1 MQNAPE
7 LKVDPKKGLLVGGDS
22 AGGNLAA
29 VVALAARDD
38 PFFATTP
45 VTGQYLREPATCHA
59 EAYPE
64 KYKAELRSFGESKD
78 TLILTCDH
86 MINYYSTSCHL
97 CSGCSARM
105 GRSRIVVV
113 HRAVCSTAD

>member
-1 MQNAPE
+1 MQNAPQF
-7 LKVDPKKGLLVGGDS
+7 KVDPKKGLLVGGDS

-38 PFFATTP
+38 PFFAMIP
-45 VTGQYLREPATCHA
+45 VTGQYLREPAVCHS

-64 KYKAELRSFGESKD
+64 KYKAELRSFGESKN

-86 MINYYSTSCHL
+86 MLNYYSTSCHL
-97 CSGCSARM
+97 
-105 GRSRIVVV
+105 
-113 HRAVCSTAD
+113 